1 MYGYQ
6 SRKISPHNSIKT
18 NSTDNNKNSVR
29 RKVHVC
35 NDIKNFEFESHMGI
49 RWEKELWQMMLHSR
63 KITLWRAFKCLW
75 TLEIALKG
83 FTSTCNDE
91 WTFSQNWLQL
101 GTWNNIEKRCQW
113 QSPINQFLLIYC
125 AGKVYSDSS
134 KALTRFCNRESTR
147 VEINFRQKAFKM
159 HLRYVH
165 RKLGSLSMFLI
176 NIDWSDKAAPFN
188 FSCRRALSEQLLKG
202 KFRDEMKM
210 YWKMHS
216 SWKKVMN
223 WVKTKKRNRSQRALD
238 KENRE
243 EKKLR
248 EKKLFDKKNMFSF
261 AAFCTQNLTLWA
273 EHDEKKLKTFL
284 LPTRKK
290 GSDEWWMLYIGKKFV
305 FSFGDE
311 GKTQIVETQDGLK
324 DKAL

>member
-1 MYGYQ
+1 MNLFLEL
-6 SRKISPHNSIKT
+6 IP
-18 NSTDNNKNSVR
+18 
-29 RKVHVC
+29 
-35 NDIKNFEFESHMGI
+35 IKNVKQHQ
-49 RWEKELWQMMLHSR
+49 R
-63 KITLWRAFKCLW
+63 
-75 TLEIALKG
+75 
-83 FTSTCNDE
+83 
-91 WTFSQNWLQL
+91 
-101 GTWNNIEKRCQW
+101 RCQW

-248 EKKLFDKKNMFSF
+248 EKSCLIRKICFPSLLFAHKTWRFERNMTKKNWKLSF
-261 AAFCTQNLTLWA
+261 CRRERREAT
-273 EHDEKKLKTFL
+273 
-284 LPTRKK
+284 
-290 GSDEWWMLYIGKKFV
+290 SDECCSSEKSLS
-305 FSFGDE
+305 FSSEMKEKHKLWKHKMD
-311 GKTQIVETQDGLK
+311 
-324 DKAL
+324 